1 MSTWLKSKN
10 AKTWKDD
17 EGGMS
22 DMAVAVQKSV
32 LLIVFISEAFFT
44 SETCKREVE
53 YGANMNKKMIVI
65 KLEPDLKLS
74 SKGSLG
80 WRLASKLNFA
90 FKKNYKLN
98 MLPCD
103 KESWMQKMVDDY
115 FFLGNN
121 DRRAVIGGLAVVNHF
136 LLHTVHVPK
145 ISLFLHVKQMT
156 LICLELM
163 FSR

>member
-115 FFLGNN
+115 FFFG
-121 DRRAVIGGLAVVNHF
+121 
-136 LLHTVHVPK
+136 
-145 ISLFLHVKQMT
+145 KQ
-156 LICLELM
+156 
-163 FSR
+163 R